1 MSPMSIDGDLQLN
14 AQSPSPARSDSDSA
28 EVRREEGRPIS
39 DAVAPMEISTYS
51 EDEGSVNG
59 HAVTKGAH
67 PTIHDACIALTVPYA
82 LQSGGPV
89 LIHAIDTIGTPTEF
103 WLHVHPDGR
112 ATPAA
117 PPASTQRSAGN
128 VSDQPPQSAAA
139 VAATAATDTAATG
152 EPGVGAAAAE
162 AHVVEPAVIH
172 EAVVNEAATGRTRA
186 SRRHA
191 ATESESGD
199 PASVAPPIFA
209 PSSASAVTPEPAGPA
224 LAPSPAPLKVAPE
237 LPAVPTLDDLL
248 ATRPPLPPGPAQLGW
263 RAAIRRVTGG
273 LIPLGP
279 AAAEISQRQAIAAVQ
294 RSLTAPKTVVV
305 INPKGGAN
313 KTTATLLIAAT
324 FGIHRGGY
332 TLAWDNNET
341 RGTMGWRASQ
351 GRHTNTAVDLLR
363 ELDRFDDARWA
374 RVGDLDNFVRAQ
386 GSSQFDVLASDEDAA
401 SAAAIDADAFNSLHR
416 SLSRFY
422 RMIVVDTGNN
432 MRASNWDAALA
443 AADQIVIVSTIRED
457 TAQSAAWVADAL
469 NEKGF
474 KDKVANAVTV
484 LAAPS
489 LRPDPDLTARL
500 TDHFGRLT
508 RAVVQVPFDPALV
521 SGGPID
527 MNALS
532 AASKNAWLQATALVA
547 DGL

>member
-1 MSPMSIDGDLQLN
+1 MSIDGDLQLN
-14 AQSPSPARSDSDSA
+14 AQSPSLARSDSDSA
-28 EVRREEGRPIS
+28 EVRREEGRPLS

-59 HAVTKGAH
+59 RAVTKGVH

-117 PPASTQRSAGN
+117 SPASTQRSAGN

-162 AHVVEPAVIH
+162 AHVVKPAVIH

-263 RAAIRRVTGG
+263 RAAIRRATGG

-401 SAAAIDADAFNSLHR
+401 SAAAIDADAFNALHR

>member
-1 MSPMSIDGDLQLN
+1 MSIDGDLRLT
-14 AQSPSPARSDSDSA
+14 AQSPAPARSDSDSA
-28 EVRREEGRPIS
+28 EIRREEGRPLT
-39 DAVAPMEISTYS
+39 DGVAPIEISTYS

-59 HAVTKGAH
+59 HAVTKGVH
-67 PTIHDACIALTVPYA
+67 STIHDACIALTVPYA

-117 PPASTQRSAGN
+117 APTSTQRSAGN
-128 VSDQPPQSAAA
+128 VSDQAPQSAAA
-139 VAATAATDTAATG
+139 VAATAATG
-152 EPGVGAAAAE
+152 EPGVVAAAE
-162 AHVVEPAVIH
+162 AHVVDTAVIY

-186 SRRHA
+186 ARRHA

-199 PASVAPPIFA
+199 PAAGAPPISA
-209 PSSASAVTPEPAGPA
+209 PSSASAVTPAPAGPA
-224 LAPSPAPLKVAPE
+224 LAPSPAPMRVAPE

-263 RAAIRRVTGG
+263 RAAIRRLTSGLVT
-273 LIPLGP
+273 LGP

-489 LRPDPDLTARL
+489 VRPDPDLTARL